1 MADEPFTIRTLD
13 RHCNNGVCHCDW
25 RLSIQDCEESLSMW
39 SSSSGLSLLF
49 NRIYVKGHMLWNS
62 SGNQHSGW
70 LRPKPIEVRLLS
82 SVILVA
88 DVLSTN
94 WVARSYLYEI
104 PWDFGL
110 AGITIYLIGI
120 AQTISQA
127 SRQSISGWLPPPLIV
142 DIIGSTAV
150 IFPFIT
156 SLAFPITAG
165 ALAESNLPLAEVF
178 VRLTYIAWSFWT
190 SVIGAAVFF
199 TGTRLVRILQAYHKQ
214 SRSNRN
220 YAAVQAGIYKIYL
233 MIGLSSIC
241 LWGILWQYLGGIT
254 SLGLIISVFVNPT
267 TRNKNAAL
275 KSKSSTG
282 TNNEGTF
289 GTGATSTVPD
299 QHYDGGFEGSTIHA
313 MTVTIQNDNEAI
325 LNAIER
331 NNNKNRS
338 SSWIILDDGKQSRKS
353 KKFRSYFNINRI
365 PVRRASDESSQMELT
380 MTYNDD
386 R

>member
-1 MADEPFTIRTLD
+1 
-13 RHCNNGVCHCDW
+13 
-25 RLSIQDCEESLSMW
+25 
-39 SSSSGLSLLF
+39 
-49 NRIYVKGHMLWNS
+49 MLWNS

-70 LRPKPIEVRLLS
+70 LRPKPIEGLLLFIVLFNILRLLS

-94 WVARSYLYEI
+94 WVARSYLFEI

-120 AQTISQA
+120 AQTISQ
-127 SRQSISGWLPPPLIV
+127 SHSVSGWLPPPLIV
-142 DIIGSTAV
+142 DIIGTTAV

-190 SVIGAAVFF
+190 SVIGTAVFF
-199 TGTRLVRILQAYHKQ
+199 TGIRLVRILRAYHKQ

-220 YAAVQAGIYKIYL
+220 HAAVQAGIYKIYF
-233 MIGLSSIC
+233 MIGLFSIC
-241 LWGILWQYLGGIT
+241 LWGFAIFLLLYSILRNQIMSNTAASIFLSVLWQYLGGIT
-254 SLGLIISVFVNPT
+254 SLGLYISVLVNPT
-267 TRNKNAAL
+267 ARKKNEAL

-282 TNNEGTF
+282 TNNEGTS

-299 QHYDGGFEGSTIHA
+299 QHYGGGFEGSTIHA
-313 MTVTIQNDNEAI
+313 MSVTIQNDNEAI

-338 SSWIILDDGKQSRKS
+338 SSWIILDEGKQSHKS
-353 KKFRSYFNINRI
+353 KKIGSFFNINRL
-365 PVRRASDESSQMELT
+365 PARRASDESSQMELT
-380 MTYNDD
+380 MAYNDD
-386 R
+386 H